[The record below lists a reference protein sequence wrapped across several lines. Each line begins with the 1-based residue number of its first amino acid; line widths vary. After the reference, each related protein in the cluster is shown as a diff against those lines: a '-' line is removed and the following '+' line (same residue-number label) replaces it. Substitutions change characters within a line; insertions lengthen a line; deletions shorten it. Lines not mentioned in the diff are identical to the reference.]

1 MYVDTHF
8 HIFDRNTI
16 DPGATRYSVN
26 YSASLSTWSSLSRS
40 HNITHGVIIQPSFL
54 GANNAFLLDAIAQ
67 FPDQLKGVGVVDAAI
82 SKDALQAL
90 KNQGICGVR
99 LNLSEDPNPLRT
111 IDNNQALLEHLYD
124 LDMHLQIHHDD
135 GLLNTLLLNI
145 PRGLKIVIDHF
156 GRPKSNIEF
165 LADHLGIEHHQPNL
179 WVKLSAPYRTPNL
192 DHQSIYKF
200 WLNKIGPSR
209 LLWGSDWPHTRHE
222 AEENFAEQMQQFFS
236 LTNNQNIKD
245 QILNYN
251 PMALYWS

>member
-1 MYVDTHF
+1 MT
-8 HIFDRNTI
+8 TI
-16 DPGATRYSVN
+16 S
-26 YSASLSTWSSLSRS
+26 
-40 HNITHGVIIQPSFL
+40 
-54 GANNAFLLDAIAQ
+54 
-67 FPDQLKGVGVVDAAI
+67 
-82 SKDALQAL
+82 
-90 KNQGICGVR
+90 
-99 LNLSEDPNPLRT
+99 
-111 IDNNQALLEHLYD
+111 
-124 LDMHLQIHHDD
+124 
-135 GLLNTLLLNI
+135 
-145 PRGLKIVIDHF
+145 RGLNSTTTKVEKGKIVIDHF

-236 LTNNQNIKD
+236 LTNDQNIKD